1 MQTQSPPRV
10 EVSSVR
16 RDAYLFLGIA
26 TLAFALRFV
35 HLLEARAV
43 PIFDALLMDGRSY
56 STWAD
61 RIVAGDWL
69 GDRVF
74 YQAPL
79 YPYALALIKL
89 AVGNDLGRIRLVQI
103 AIGSVSCGILFLAGR
118 AFFSRAAG
126 VAAGILLAIYP
137 PAIFFDGLI
146 QKANLG
152 LLWTVLLLWTLARA
166 RERPSGSR
174 FALVGVFL
182 GLLVLTREET
192 VLLVLA
198 IGGWALFA
206 SRSRAALGFLAGIA
220 LVLLPVAIR
229 NSVVGGEFALTTSQA
244 GSNFYIGNN
253 PRADGTYV
261 PLVPGRQNTEF
272 ERRDAFELAERD
284 LGRKLTPGEVS
295 SYWFGKAR
303 QWIASNPLAWAKLL
317 ATKVALLANW
327 YEVPDYEDLY
337 FYERSCTLLRVLDSF
352 WHYGVLLPL
361 AAAGIAVTMARRRE
375 LLILYLVLGTIA
387 GGVVLFY
394 VFARYRYPVVPLLML
409 FAGAAITTSADLVRG
424 RRWRELAPAAVALLL
439 AAVAANVSLRSKDD
453 QLAAAYNNSAS
464 VLTEKREDARA
475 VEYFRRSLAL
485 QPGDPEVLGNLGL
498 ALMRLKQVDEAIAT
512 FRRAADLRPQDPRA
526 WMRLASALDQTGQVD
541 EATPCIVRALELDAK
556 GTLESALQLARQAN
570 GRDLVALD
578 LLAAA
583 QAKNGRFTDAVATAS
598 SALGIPPPPGQE
610 PLAAKIRERL
620 ELYRNGKELSSAA
633 PR

>member
-1 MQTQSPPRV
+1 MQTRA
-10 EVSSVR
+10 R
-16 RDAYLFLGIA
+16 GDAYVFFGIA
-26 TLAFALRFV
+26 ALAFVLRFV
-35 HLLEARAV
+35 HLLQARSV

-69 GDRVF
+69 GDHVF

-79 YPYALALIKL
+79 YPYVLALIKL
-89 AVGNDLGRIRLVQI
+89 AVGNDLWRIRLVQI
-103 AIGSVSCGILFLAGR
+103 AIGSASCGILFLAGR

-126 VAAGILLAIYP
+126 IAAGVLLAIYP
-137 PAIFFDGLI
+137 PAIFFDALI

-152 LLWTVLLLWTLARA
+152 LLWTVLLLWTLAQA
-166 RERPSGSR
+166 RENPSGRR
-174 FALVGVFL
+174 FALVGVSL

-198 IGGWALFA
+198 IGAWAFIA
-206 SRSRAALGFLAGIA
+206 SRSRRALGFLAGLA

-303 QWIASNPLAWAKLL
+303 SWITSNPIAWARLL
-317 ATKVALLANW
+317 GTKVALIANW

-337 FYERSCTLLRVLDSF
+337 FYERSCALLRVLDAF

-361 AAAGIAVTMARRRE
+361 AAAGIALTVARRRE
-375 LLILYLVLGTIA
+375 LLILHLVLGTLA
-387 GGVVLFY
+387 FGVVLFY
-394 VFARYRYPVVPLLML
+394 VFARYRYPVVPALML
-409 FAGAAITTSADLVRG
+409 FAGAALATSADLVRAG
-424 RRWRELAPAAVALLL
+424 RWRELAPAAVALLL

-453 QLAAAYNNSAS
+453 QLAAAFNNSAS
-464 VLTEKREDARA
+464 VLAEKHDDARA
-475 VEYFRRSLAL
+475 VEYFRRSLAIRAD
-485 QPGDPEVLGNLGL
+485 DPEVLGNLGL
-498 ALMRLKQVDEAIAT
+498 ALMRRKQVDEATAS
-512 FRRAADLRPQDPRA
+512 FRRAAELRPQDPRA
-526 WMRLASALDQTGQVD
+526 WMRLASALDQAGRVD

-556 GTLESALQLARQAN
+556 ATLESATQLARQTN

-583 QAKNGRFTDAVATAS
+583 QAKNGRFTDAIATAS
-598 SALGIPPPPGQE
+598 SAIGIPPPPGQE
-610 PLAAKIRERL
+610 PLAARLRERL
-620 ELYRNGKELSSAA
+620 ELYRQGKDLSSAP

>member
-1 MQTQSPPRV
+1 MQTRA
-10 EVSSVR
+10 R
-16 RDAYLFLGIA
+16 GDAYVFLGIA
-26 TLAFALRFV
+26 ALAFALRFV
-35 HLLEARAV
+35 HLLEARSV

-61 RIVAGDWL
+61 KIVAGDWL

-79 YPYALALIKL
+79 YPYVLAIFKL
-89 AVGNDLGRIRLVQI
+89 VVGNDLWRIRLVQI
-103 AIGSVSCGILFLAGR
+103 AIGSASCGILFLAGR

-126 VAAGILLAIYP
+126 IAAGVLLAIYP
-137 PAIFFDGLI
+137 PAIFFDALI

-166 RERPSGSR
+166 REKPSGAR
-174 FALVGVFL
+174 FASVGISL

-198 IGGWALFA
+198 IGPWAFFA
-206 SRSRAALGFLAGIA
+206 SRSRAALGFLAGLA

-229 NSVVGGEFALTTSQA
+229 NASVGGEFALTTSQA

-303 QWIASNPLAWAKLL
+303 AWIASNPIAWAKLL

-337 FYERSCTLLRVLDSF
+337 FYERSCALLRVLDSF
-352 WHYGVLLPL
+352 WHYGILLPL
-361 AAAGIAVTMARRRE
+361 AAAGIVLTVSRRRE
-375 LLILYLVLGTIA
+375 LLILHLVLGTLA
-387 GGVVLFY
+387 FGVVLFY
-394 VFARYRYPVVPLLML
+394 VFARYRYPVVPVLML
-409 FAGAAITTSADLVRG
+409 FAGAALTSSVDLARA
-424 RRWRELAPAAVALLL
+424 RKWRELAPAAIALFV

-453 QLAAAYNNSAS
+453 QLAAAFNNSAS
-464 VLTEKREDARA
+464 VLTEKHKDERA
-475 VEYFRRSLAL
+475 IEYFRRSLAL
-485 QPGDPEVLGNLGL
+485 KPDDPEVLGNLGL
-498 ALMRLKQVDEAIAT
+498 ALMRRKQVDEALAN
-512 FRRAADLRPQDPRA
+512 FRRAAELRPQDPRA
-526 WMRLASALDQTGQVD
+526 WMRLASALDQTGKVD

-556 GTLESALQLARQAN
+556 GTLESALQLARQTN
-570 GRDLVALD
+570 GHDLVALD

-583 QAKNGRFTDAVATAS
+583 QAKNGRFTDAIATAS
-598 SALGIPPPPGQE
+598 SALSIPPPPGQE
-610 PLAAKIRERL
+610 PLAAKLRERL
-620 ELYRNGKELSSAA
+620 ELYRQGKDLSSAP